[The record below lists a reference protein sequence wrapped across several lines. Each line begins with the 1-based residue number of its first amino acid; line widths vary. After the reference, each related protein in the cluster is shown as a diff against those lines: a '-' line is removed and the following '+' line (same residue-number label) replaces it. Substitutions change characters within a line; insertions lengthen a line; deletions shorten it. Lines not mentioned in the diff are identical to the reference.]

1 MHNGL
6 FHLVTGKAARDEN
19 AMKKIVDVQFS
30 FPRETG
36 KKMHVKSIASV
47 HNRNGRT
54 ARHSV
59 CRHLQREQKYRLVA
73 VQKICFA
80 GRSGEVLNECLIWC
94 WGEHGVDFFA
104 SFV

>member
-30 FPRETG
+30 FPCETG
-36 KKMHVKSIASV
+36 KKMHVKSIAAV
-47 HNRNGRT
+47 HNGNGRT
-54 ARHSV
+54 ARHPV
-59 CRHLQREQKYRLVA
+59 CRHSERKHKNRLIP
-73 VQKICFA
+73 VQEICFA
-80 GRSGEVLNECLIWC
+80 GGCGKMLNECLIWR
-94 WGEHGVDFFA
+94 WDEHGVDFFA